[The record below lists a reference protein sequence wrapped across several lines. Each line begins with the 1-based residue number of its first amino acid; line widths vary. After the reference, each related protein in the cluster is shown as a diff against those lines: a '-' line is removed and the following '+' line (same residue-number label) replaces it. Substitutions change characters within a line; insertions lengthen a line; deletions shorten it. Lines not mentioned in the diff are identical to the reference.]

1 MDKFLSCIDQFH
13 CHQIG
18 NRCSFLKMFLHMTA
32 ELKNAKISLLFSVY
46 NSCLISIFF
55 RLLIKPVKVTQKFSF
70 LILGFSTSVL
80 TRIWKPEFWHPRK
93 PSETLVELYV
103 VHCKWITKSHF
114 KCLYLCIPC
123 ICKQKHMLLF
133 RKSEFCFLKSR
144 LNTNLPHIF
153 LGFLFCF

>member
-93 PSETLVELYV
+93 PSETLGELYV
-103 VHCKWITKSHF
+103 VHCKWVTKSNF
-114 KCLYLCIPC
+114 KFLWIPLYTVYSQAYVTI
-123 ICKQKHMLLF
+123 QKIRILLF
-133 RKSEFCFLKSR
+133 
-144 LNTNLPHIF
+144 
-153 LGFLFCF
+153 